1 MASFAVGCTID
12 SKRDIDKFGLT
23 FPDIPGSPL
32 AVWVEENREAKQS
45 LERALTAAQLQLVM
59 LRIAKRKGDK
69 VRFAELLKVNVEAG
83 EEGEVLQMN
92 NDQINQYFPKLIMKM
107 LDMEAG
113 QGKRGRLW
121 ASSTEP
127 AGKEKH
133 TFLVDI
139 DYICVI
145 SQERSA
151 CTTRRPR

>member
-1 MASFAVGCTID
+1 
-12 SKRDIDKFGLT
+12 
-23 FPDIPGSPL
+23 
-32 AVWVEENREAKQS
+32 
-45 LERALTAAQLQLVM
+45 M

-83 EEGEVLQMN
+83 EEGEEEGDDLGDLTPLIPVLQMN
-92 NDQINQYFPKLIMKM
+92 NDQINQYFPKLIKKM

-151 CTTRRPR
+151 CIMRLPR

>member
-1 MASFAVGCTID
+1 M
-12 SKRDIDKFGLT
+12 RDD
-23 FPDIPGSPL
+23 
-32 AVWVEENREAKQS
+32 V
-45 LERALTAAQLQLVM
+45 
-59 LRIAKRKGDK
+59 
-69 VRFAELLKVNVEAG
+69 AEGIGVQWGEG
-83 EEGEVLQMN
+83 GEQEEGEEEEEEEGDDLGDLTPLIPVLQMN
-92 NDQINQYFPKLIMKM
+92 NDQINQYFPRLNKKM
-107 LDMEAG
+107 LDLEAG

-151 CTTRRPR
+151 CMPRRPRGFSHEIPTGAEAQEGRR